1 MFTAEIINYSNVTQ
15 NVYVVIDLEY
25 LEVKPDLTSTW
36 HVLAVG
42 TCDGKGMSI
51 RPEEGKKKFALTSQ
65 PMTAQKNG
73 HLFGIREYC
82 TFI

>member
-25 LEVKPDLTSTW
+25 LEAKPDFTSTW

-42 TCDGKGMSI
+42 TCDGKGMAI
-51 RPEEGKKKFALTSQ
+51 HPEEGKKKFALTSQ
-65 PMTAQKNG
+65 PMMVQKDG
-73 HLFGIREYC
+73 YMFGIREYY